1 MIGLGTII
9 NVAAIIIGG
18 FIGLLIKNGLKQ
30 RFQETL
36 MKACGVCSI
45 FIGIAGTL
53 AGLLTISDE
62 GQITTQNILLLVV
75 SLTVGSFIGEL
86 LNIEHYMERL
96 GERLKALATSKKNPQ
111 KDNTFVEGF
120 VTTTLVVCVGAM
132 AIVGSLQDGLTG
144 DYTMLV
150 TKSIL
155 DFIIAII
162 FASALGV
169 GVMFAAI
176 PLGIYQGS
184 ITLLAVLIAEH
195 MSDAMINS
203 MSSIGS
209 ALIFCVG
216 INLIFGKT
224 IKIGNMLPA
233 ILIPVIYHLLFYS

>member
-9 NVAAIIIGG
+9 NVAAIVVGG

-30 RFQETL
+30 RFQDTL
-36 MKACGVCSI
+36 MRACGVCSI

-53 AGLLTISDE
+53 AGLLYISDT
-62 GQITTQNILLLVV
+62 GQIGTRNILLLVI

-86 LNIEHYMERL
+86 LNIELHMERM
-96 GERLKALATSKKNPQ
+96 GERLKTLATSKKNPE
-111 KDNTFVEGF
+111 KDSTFVEGF

-144 DYTMLV
+144 DFTMLA

-162 FASALGV
+162 FASALGI

-176 PLGIYQGS
+176 PLGIYQGA

-216 INLIFGKT
+216 VNLIFGKT